1 VSAAVLDRPLHT
13 LVHPSPRVPLLDG
26 STIEQAYLD
35 HAASAAPL
43 IAVADEVAAFLA
55 SGQYAAVH
63 RGMGFTSQWCTDL
76 YEDARAIVRAYLG
89 APDDAHVIWTH
100 NTTGAINTAVHAF
113 GPDAPVVAF
122 AFEHHANLLP
132 WQLCDLVLLPVPPSP
147 DALLAAL
154 EAELIRRPAELVVIT
169 GASNVTGECPPLAQ
183 IATLAHHHGA
193 RVLVDGAQW
202 AAHHPVNMVAL
213 GIDWVALSG
222 HKLGAPLG
230 VGVLVG
236 PTLPTGRA
244 PFMRGGAA
252 VDFVLPDGHA
262 YWLDHPEH
270 RHEAGSPNVV
280 GVLATAV
287 AMATLIDTGM
297 NHVAM
302 AERMLT
308 TLAAEALTGVL
319 GDRIVIHRM
328 WPGAPRI
335 GVLTFALVGIPYAL
349 LAARLSAEFGIAT
362 RHGCF
367 CAHPLVAHLHG
378 IDLSAGQAIAAA
390 RHSGGQLPGAV
401 RVSFGLDS
409 TFDTVL
415 RLIEALLDIVKRP
428 SRWDYQLSPDGAD
441 CVPVSDPRRGHR
453 LAFTPPCTG
462 CAAS

>member
-1 VSAAVLDRPLHT
+1 MSVAVLDRPLHK
-13 LVHPSPRVPLLDG
+13 LVYPAPRVPLLNG
-26 STIEQAYLD
+26 STVEQAYLD
-35 HAASAAPL
+35 HAASTAPL
-43 IAVADEVAAFLA
+43 IAVADEVTRFLK

-76 YEDARAIVRAYLG
+76 YEDARAIARAYLG
-89 APDDAHVIWTH
+89 APPDANVIWTH

-113 GPDAPVVAF
+113 GPNAPVIAF

-132 WQLCDLVLLPVPPSP
+132 WQLCDLVLLPVPRSH
-147 DALLAAL
+147 DALLHTL
-154 EAELIRRPAELVVIT
+154 EVELIRRPAELVAVT
-169 GASNVTGECPPLAQ
+169 GATNVTGEMPPLAE
-183 IATLAHHHGA
+183 ITALAHRYGA

-202 AAHHPVNMVAL
+202 AAHHPVNMTAL

-236 PTLPTGRA
+236 PALPAGRA
-244 PFMRGGAA
+244 PFLRGGAA
-252 VDFVLPDGHA
+252 VDFVLPDGYA

-287 AMATLIDTGM
+287 AMATLIATGM
-297 NHVAM
+297 DQVAM
-302 AERMLT
+302 AEQMLT
-308 TLAAEALTGVL
+308 ALAADALTGVL
-319 GDRIVIHRM
+319 GDRVVIHRM

-335 GVLTFALVGIPYAL
+335 GVLSFTVIGIPYAL
-349 LAARLSAEFGIAT
+349 LALRLAAEFGIAT

-367 CAHPLVAHLHG
+367 CAHPLIAHLNG
-378 IDLSAGQAIAAA
+378 IDLTAGQAIGAA

-415 RLIEALLDIVKRP
+415 RLVEALLDIVSGK
-428 SRWDYQLSPDGAD
+428 SRWDYQLTPDGSG
-441 CVPVSDPRRGHR
+441 CSVVSDPRRGYQ
-453 LAFTPPCTG
+453 LPFSLPYGPV
-462 CAAS
+462 AS